1 MDIQS
6 ILQDWLNALIDF
18 LPKIISALVI
28 FFVSIFGAGFLAKSI
43 KKLSARR
50 ISSEEIQQMIFRI
63 TRWTI
68 IVIGTIVALGQV
80 NFNVTG
86 FIAGLG
92 VAGFTIGFA
101 LQDIA
106 KNFISGLLLLYRQP
120 FKISDYVKVSDYS
133 GEVKRIN
140 IRDTE
145 IETLDGELVIIPN
158 RDVFENPIIN
168 YTHSSLRR
176 RTVTIGLGYE
186 EDVDQAVEIFLKAI
200 SGVDGV
206 ESTPRPS
213 IIAQEL
219 GDSALILAARFWVN
233 QQEVNILNVHSR
245 VVKSI
250 KETAE
255 KNDIDLP
262 YPVQTIKLEKGA

>member
-1 MDIQS
+1 MDIKS
-6 ILQDWLNALIDF
+6 ILQDWLKSFLEF
-18 LPKIISALVI
+18 LPQIISALVI
-28 FFVSIFGAGFLAKSI
+28 FFASIFGAGFFAKSM
-43 KKLSARR
+43 KKLIGRK
-50 ISSEEIQQMIFRI
+50 ISSEEIQQLVFRV

-68 IVIGTIVALGQV
+68 VVIGTIVALDQV

-120 FKISDYVKVSDYS
+120 FKISDFVKVSDYS
-133 GEVKRIN
+133 GTVKQIN

-168 YTHSSLRR
+168 YTHSPLRR
-176 RTVTIGLGYE
+176 RTVTIGLGYD
-186 EDVDQAVEIFLKAI
+186 EDVDRAIGIFQDAI
-200 SGVDGV
+200 KGVAGV
-206 ESTPRPS
+206 EKDPAPS
-213 IIAQEL
+213 IVVREL
-219 GDSALILAARFWVN
+219 GDSALMMDARFWIN
-233 QQEVNILNVHSR
+233 QRDINFLNVHSD
-245 VVKSI
+245 VVTAI
-250 KETAE
+250 KEAAE
-255 KNDIDLP
+255 DNQINLP
-262 YPVQTIKLEKGA
+262 YPVQTIRLEKMN